1 LKSNIKTTVMDLS
14 QWWEAL
20 PILQK
25 IYWVIAVPSTL
36 IFIIQLIMLFVG
48 GDADDLDIETDLDVG
63 EGHGAGIDFFSAK
76 SIVSFLMFFG
86 WTGLAVIDKGIEAWW
101 GIVLISF
108 AVGLIM
114 MAFTAWIF
122 WMLLKL
128 QESGNAKI
136 MDALGNSGVVYITV
150 PGKKAGNG
158 KVQVA
163 ISGSTRTLDAVTE
176 DIDDIKS
183 GSFVE
188 VVDVVNDVLVV
199 TRKR

>member
-1 LKSNIKTTVMDLS
+1 MDLS

-20 PILQK
+20 PIIEK
-25 IYWVIAVPSTL
+25 IHWVIAVPSTL
-36 IFIIQLIMLFVG
+36 IFIIQLILLFVG
-48 GDADDLDIETDLDVG
+48 GDADDLDVETDIDMAD
-63 EGHGAGIDFFSAK
+63 GHGAGIDFFSAK
-76 SIVSFLMFFG
+76 SVVSFLMFFG
-86 WTGLAVIDKGIEAWW
+86 WTGLAVIDKGINAWW
-101 GIVLISF
+101 GITLISF

-122 WMLLKL
+122 WLLLKL

-136 MDALGNSGVVYITV
+136 LDALGSSAEVYISI
-150 PGKKAGNG
+150 PGKKAGSG

-163 ISGSTRTLDAVTE
+163 ISGSIRTLDAVTE

-188 VVDVVNDVLVV
+188 VVDVVNDVLIV